1 MWYDPTALFLG
12 QRHVVGA
19 WLVCL
24 ALSAA
29 CLGLPVLATA
39 L

>member
-1 MWYDPTALFLG
+1 MWYDPAALFIG
-12 QRHVVGA
+12 QRDMVGA
-19 WLVCL
+19 WLACL
-24 ALSAA
+24 ALTAA